1 MSEDYR
7 TGQGTI
13 IPTLIIGIGGA
24 GSRMVDRMAGRAAR
38 LVNWDSQLRPLTQ
51 FVSIDTN
58 ELDQHKLRN
67 IPAGNRLN
75 IAAFDKATVIDN
87 FRRSNDA
94 QALQW
99 LDKGYRPRPGYRPG
113 AGQIRVE
120 SRLGFFYH
128 SPAIRQRLQE
138 LVESSLRPGITWRQ
152 ASPPKYNV
160 YVFCSLA
167 GGTGSGSFLSVAYLV
182 DAVVRERHWQ
192 PRVIGNLLLSTVM
205 LDKVGPEL
213 HSDIHA
219 NTYAALK
226 ELEHLTKL
234 DYKQVKDEG
243 RTEEKFVY
251 CRDPNTQDIATVNTR
266 PFFLTFIYDRPP
278 HLGLPDCE
286 AAVADA
292 AYLQIFTP
300 LMDNLAGE
308 LDNYEK
314 KLEELTRFPGE
325 LRDVGLG
332 YTKNFGACGAAAM
345 VLPGEDLLQY
355 CVLRFAA
362 QALRRQITFGID
374 PTDAYDDRTRALAR
388 LAVNYSDPKFLA
400 MADEGRERAIN
411 QSFVSSVQ
419 ELARQDTAQDLAQ
432 GFWLQLVEAVDEGKQ
447 AGLDAQGVPIRNES
461 LARQVERKLEESRTG
476 LLNKVAIRERA
487 FVFHREGVNQ
497 YIELVAR
504 LSEDIRAAS
513 AIVGE
518 GLQTLETEANEG
530 EVVGNLRLDPLN
542 ERYLAIRLLDLCE
555 QRWIPEAQQQ
565 LDKAMERDINNA
577 KVRERLEREL
587 PATLADAARAG
598 SWFGRRFGN
607 ADEAFL
613 AARDEA
619 QEYCRGVAAAA
630 RKTFDAQIRLRQLR
644 ALHGYL
650 LRRSRQYAGLSTR
663 MDGLVQDLEREAE
676 RLRRGETETSPS
688 LALRVEVFETLDEPR
703 QRIWDRV
710 YRALFVDGGRYI
722 NTFDRQ
728 SLAEAIARELKP
740 VVRADGRIVEKP
752 TDQLVADLRRALC
765 DLGRTRLKPTLLGD
779 AAGRGLD
786 LARGL
791 ELEAELMLGAAKPS
805 GLGVTEDEIAA
816 YREQKFRA
824 LAQLAGVLA
833 RVNSAEANALD
844 DGVVTN
850 HTRQLILGDMGESV
864 GSQRFTQKLEDV
876 LSAGGRQ
883 VKKDVWYDPRT
894 IIVHDVAMPIPLYYF
909 PAVVGDIEQAYL
921 QQAADEHR
929 SYNLHTD
936 FNWEKPLPNLNP
948 RNSELSVDW
957 SLTMLTRGLVAR
969 AIEFRKEDG
978 LFIYTD
984 DKGEVQK
991 LGNNL
996 SSLLYHL
1003 ANLHETLKEAMEN
1016 HIAAL
1021 RLVQSAEERKQRD
1034 LELAHR
1040 FDAQVKQMYWR
1051 EGRGEISREDLL
1063 DRPILRAL
1071 IRILGK
1077 PANDGPSA
1085 PASGPRYDFG

>member
-1 MSEDYR
+1 
-7 TGQGTI
+7 
-13 IPTLIIGIGGA
+13 
-24 GSRMVDRMAGRAAR
+24 
-38 LVNWDSQLRPLTQ
+38 
-51 FVSIDTN
+51 
-58 ELDQHKLRN
+58 
-67 IPAGNRLN
+67 
-75 IAAFDKATVIDN
+75 
-87 FRRSNDA
+87 
-94 QALQW
+94 
-99 LDKGYRPRPGYRPG
+99 
-113 AGQIRVE
+113 
-120 SRLGFFYH
+120 
-128 SPAIRQRLQE
+128 
-138 LVESSLRPGITWRQ
+138 
-152 ASPPKYNV
+152 
-160 YVFCSLA
+160 
-167 GGTGSGSFLSVAYLV
+167 
-182 DAVVRERHWQ
+182 
-192 PRVIGNLLLSTVM
+192 
-205 LDKVGPEL
+205 
-213 HSDIHA
+213 
-219 NTYAALK
+219 
-226 ELEHLTKL
+226 
-234 DYKQVKDEG
+234 
-243 RTEEKFVY
+243 
-251 CRDPNTQDIATVNTR
+251 
-266 PFFLTFIYDRPP
+266 
-278 HLGLPDCE
+278 
-286 AAVADA
+286 
-292 AYLQIFTP
+292 
-300 LMDNLAGE
+300 
-308 LDNYEK
+308 
-314 KLEELTRFPGE
+314 
-325 LRDVGLG
+325 
-332 YTKNFGACGAAAM
+332 
-345 VLPGEDLLQY
+345 
-355 CVLRFAA
+355 
-362 QALRRQITFGID
+362 
-374 PTDAYDDRTRALAR
+374 
-388 LAVNYSDPKFLA
+388 
-400 MADEGRERAIN
+400 
-411 QSFVSSVQ
+411 
-419 ELARQDTAQDLAQ
+419 
-432 GFWLQLVEAVDEGKQ
+432 
-447 AGLDAQGVPIRNES
+447 
-461 LARQVERKLEESRTG
+461 
-476 LLNKVAIRERA
+476 
-487 FVFHREGVNQ
+487 
-497 YIELVAR
+497 
-504 LSEDIRAAS
+504 
-513 AIVGE
+513 
-518 GLQTLETEANEG
+518 
-530 EVVGNLRLDPLN
+530 
-542 ERYLAIRLLDLCE
+542 
-555 QRWIPEAQQQ
+555 
-565 LDKAMERDINNA
+565 
-577 KVRERLEREL
+577 
-587 PATLADAARAG
+587 
-598 SWFGRRFGN
+598 
-607 ADEAFL
+607 
-613 AARDEA
+613 
-619 QEYCRGVAAAA
+619 
-630 RKTFDAQIRLRQLR
+630 
-644 ALHGYL
+644 
-650 LRRSRQYAGLSTR
+650 
-663 MDGLVQDLEREAE
+663 
-676 RLRRGETETSPS
+676 
-688 LALRVEVFETLDEPR
+688 
-703 QRIWDRV
+703 
-710 YRALFVDGGRYI
+710 
-722 NTFDRQ
+722 
-728 SLAEAIARELKP
+728 
-740 VVRADGRIVEKP
+740 
-752 TDQLVADLRRALC
+752 LC

-1034 LELAHR
+1034 LELAQR